1 MRSPVPCIR
10 LSPTLPY
17 LLPPLLSKRRLL
29 SIRFIRSFLEESVY
43 QVNPIPLNGEHE
55 IRRTLSAPS
64 LSIFLLALFLR
75 VTKQRFSGLVM
86 EYLVFLELN
95 RVKRWTR
102 KEGCMIERSYRLSWI
117 EEARRW
123 WICDKNNSFF
133 FLSFSSSQRV
143 ATLRNIICESF
154 FPIPLFLILRF
165 SE

>member
-17 LLPPLLSKRRLL
+17 LLPPLLSKRRPL
-29 SIRFIRSFLEESVY
+29 SSRFIRSFLEESVY

-75 VTKQRFSGLVM
+75 VTKQRFSGLAM

-117 EEARRW
+117 DRRKLDGDGSV
-123 WICDKNNSFF
+123 IKIIPFSFF
-133 FLSFSSSQRV
+133 LFRDLNALPRWEISFVKVSSQFRY
-143 ATLRNIICESF
+143 F
-154 FPIPLFLILRF
+154 
-165 SE
+165 

>member
-75 VTKQRFSGLVM
+75 VAKQRFSGLAM

-95 RVKRWTR
+95 RVKR
-102 KEGCMIERSYRLSWI
+102 
-117 EEARRW
+117 
-123 WICDKNNSFF
+123 
-133 FLSFSSSQRV
+133 
-143 ATLRNIICESF
+143 
-154 FPIPLFLILRF
+154 
-165 SE
+165 

>member
-64 LSIFLLALFLR
+64 LFLLALFLR
-75 VTKQRFSGLVM
+75 VAKQRFSGLVM

-95 RVKRWTR
+95 RVKR
-102 KEGCMIERSYRLSWI
+102 
-117 EEARRW
+117 
-123 WICDKNNSFF
+123 
-133 FLSFSSSQRV
+133 
-143 ATLRNIICESF
+143 
-154 FPIPLFLILRF
+154 
-165 SE
+165 

>member
-17 LLPPLLSKRRLL
+17 LLPPLLSERRLL

-75 VTKQRFSGLVM
+75 VTKQRFSGLAM

-117 EEARRW
+117 DRRKLDGDGSV
-123 WICDKNNSFF
+123 IKIIPFSFF
-133 FLSFSSSQRV
+133 LFRALNALPRWEISFVKVSSQFRY
-143 ATLRNIICESF
+143 F
-154 FPIPLFLILRF
+154 
-165 SE
+165 

>member
-29 SIRFIRSFLEESVY
+29 SICFIRSFLEESVY

-64 LSIFLLALFLR
+64 LSIFLLPLFLR
-75 VTKQRFSGLVM
+75 VTKQRFSGLAM

-95 RVKRWTR
+95 RVERAR
-102 KEGCMIERSYRLSWI
+102 KVAWSYRLSWI
-117 EEARRW
+117 DRRKLDGDGSV
-123 WICDKNNSFF
+123 IKIIPFSFF
-133 FLSFSSSQRV
+133 LFRALNALPRWEISFVKVSSQFRY
-143 ATLRNIICESF
+143 F
-154 FPIPLFLILRF
+154 
-165 SE
+165 